1 MLPHIFEPF
10 FIIKDIGKGTV
21 LGLSQV
27 FGFAKQSGGDV
38 DVSSI
43 SGRGTNFTLDLPEVE
58 GAPETASP
66 DPRDER
72 IVEDGSL
79 CLLVVEDNVEVDRFA
94 TQILE
99 DLGHRTVRATNAGE
113 ALVETERI
121 PFRFD
126 AVFSDVVM
134 PGMGGIALA
143 RDLER
148 RLPELPVVLTSGN
161 SHVLAEEGVHGFN
174 LIQWPYSVEQ
184 LSRVLRKVVAIRRVG
199 AGSRER

>member
-1 MLPHIFEPF
+1 VLPHIFEPF

-43 SGRGTNFTLDLPEVE
+43 SGRGTTFTLDLPEVE

-66 DPRDER
+66 DPRDGR
-72 IVEDGSL
+72 IADDGSL
-79 CLLVVEDNVEVDRFA
+79 CLLVVVEGNVEVGRFA

-99 DLGHRTVRATNAGE
+99 DLGHRTVWATNAGE
-113 ALVETERI
+113 ALVEIERI

-134 PGMGGIALA
+134 P
-143 RDLER
+143 
-148 RLPELPVVLTSGN
+148 
-161 SHVLAEEGVHGFN
+161 
-174 LIQWPYSVEQ
+174 
-184 LSRVLRKVVAIRRVG
+184 
-199 AGSRER
+199 

>member
-43 SGRGTNFTLDLPEVE
+43 SGRGTTFTLYPPEVE
-58 GAPETASP
+58 GAPETARP
-66 DPRDER
+66 DPRDGR

-79 CLLVVEDNVEVDRFA
+79 CLRVVEDNVEVGRFA
-94 TQILE
+94 TQIL
-99 DLGHRTVRATNAGE
+99 DNLVHRTVWATNAEE
-113 ALVETERI
+113 ALVEIERM

-126 AVFSDVVM
+126 AVFSDAVM
-134 PGMGGIALA
+134 PGMGRIAL
-143 RDLER
+143 DLER
-148 RLPELPVVLTSGN
+148 RRPELPVVLTSGY

-174 LIQWPYSVEQ
+174 LIQKPYSVEQ
-184 LSRVLRKVVAIRRVG
+184 LSRVLRKVVGKRRVG

>member
-43 SGRGTNFTLDLPEVE
+43 SGRGTNFTLYLPEVE
-58 GAPETASP
+58 GASETASP

-79 CLLVVEDNVEVDRFA
+79 CRHVVEDNVEVDRFA

-99 DLGHRTVRATNAGE
+99 DLGHRTV
-113 ALVETERI
+113 
-121 PFRFD
+121 
-126 AVFSDVVM
+126 
-134 PGMGGIALA
+134 
-143 RDLER
+143 
-148 RLPELPVVLTSGN
+148 
-161 SHVLAEEGVHGFN
+161 
-174 LIQWPYSVEQ
+174 
-184 LSRVLRKVVAIRRVG
+184 
-199 AGSRER
+199 